1 MKKVVS
7 VSLGSSDR
15 DKVVEITIFGEPFWI
30 GRIGTD
36 GSLKKAVKL
45 IKSLD
50 GKVDAIGLGGID
62 RYLVA
67 GGKRYEIK
75 QAKKMALAAKK
86 TPVVDGSGLKHSLE
100 PYVLNYLEEQRILE
114 FKGKKVLLV
123 SAVDRFGMA
132 ETFPRLGCEVIYGDL
147 IFALGIPVGIFSLRS
162 LKILAKIFLPI
173 LCWLPISLLYPTGT
187 KQKRQKPKGKK
198 FFEWADIIAGDFHFI
213 RRYIPERLDGK
224 VIITNT
230 ITQED
235 VEFLKNKGV
244 KLLVTTTP
252 DLEGRSFGTNVV
264 EGVLVAL
271 VGAERPLTSAEYLRE
286 IQRIGWK
293 PKIEKLN

>member
-1 MKKVVS
+1 
-7 VSLGSSDR
+7 
-15 DKVVEITIFGEPFWI
+15 
-30 GRIGTD
+30 
-36 GSLKKAVKL
+36 
-45 IKSLD
+45 
-50 GKVDAIGLGGID
+50 
-62 RYLVA
+62 
-67 GGKRYEIK
+67 
-75 QAKKMALAAKK
+75 
-86 TPVVDGSGLKHSLE
+86 
-100 PYVLNYLEEQRILE
+100 
-114 FKGKKVLLV
+114 
-123 SAVDRFGMA
+123 
-132 ETFPRLGCEVIYGDL
+132 
-147 IFALGIPVGIFSLRS
+147 
-162 LKILAKIFLPI
+162 
-173 LCWLPISLLYPTGT
+173 LPISLLYPTGT

-264 EGVLVAL
+264 EGVLIAL
-271 VGAERPLTSAEYLRE
+271 AGAKRPLTSAEYLRE